1 MGTNRC
7 CSEVGVVE
15 LNAIIVVE
23 EGVGDSPCEA
33 LSGNAPAFCEVLGR
47 PVLHRILQDLRRQ
60 GVGAMRVISE
70 KAAPPLPADPAFDAT
85 QIRFTT
91 AAQPWR
97 AAETE
102 CADLMQANPDA
113 VLVLRVGAYV
123 EIDVD
128 ALLQHHF
135 DNPFHVTGTETPA
148 GDRLDVFVVNASHRN
163 DAAYMF
169 RHQLRNFR
177 SECGK
182 YIFRGYWNPLLTA
195 RDLRALSIDSLLQR
209 NRIVPDGHAVRPG
222 VWLGAGAHIERGA
235 RLLAPVYVGAHA
247 RVRRNAVVTRC
258 SVIEHHATVGS
269 GSVVENST
277 VLPYAA
283 IGAGLDIAHCVVG
296 NRRLVHL
303 LRDVEIAIADPKL
316 LDVVPQSSSWRTLGH
331 FAALA
336 GFLPAQFLRGVL
348 AKTCRPS
355 AAQLPE
361 AVNAPPPTLKTPA
374 AFQAPAAAEAARFPS
389 KWS

>member
-1 MGTNRC
+1 MD
-7 CSEVGVVE
+7 
-15 LNAIIVVE
+15 LNAIVVVE
-23 EGVGDSPCEA
+23 EGTGDSPCEA

-70 KAAPPLPADPAFDAT
+70 KPAPPLPVHSSFDAS
-85 QIRFTT
+85 QIQFTT
-91 AAQPWR
+91 APQPWR
-97 AAETE
+97 AAESE

-113 VLVLRVGAYV
+113 VLVLRLGPYV

-135 DNPFHVTGTETPA
+135 DNPYHVTGTKTPA
-148 GDRLDVFVVNASHRN
+148 GERLDVFVVSASRRN
-163 DAAYMF
+163 DAVYMF
-169 RHQLRNFR
+169 RHQLREFR
-177 SECGK
+177 SECGT
-182 YIFRGYWNPLLTA
+182 YVFRGYWNPLRTA
-195 RDLRALSIDSLLQR
+195 RDLRALAIDALLQR
-209 NRIVPDGHAVRPG
+209 NRIVPDGHEVRPG
-222 VWLGAGAHIERGA
+222 VWLGAGARIERGA
-235 RLLAPVYVGAHA
+235 RVLAPVYLGARS

-258 SVIEHHATVGS
+258 SVLEHHATVES

-283 IGAGLDIAHCVVG
+283 IGAGLDIANSVVG

-303 LRDVEIAIADPKL
+303 VRNVEVEITDPKL
-316 LDVVPQSSSWRTLGH
+316 LDAVAQSSSWRTLGRA
-331 FAALA
+331 AALA
-336 GFLPAQFLRGVL
+336 GFLPAQFIRGVL
-348 AKTCRPS
+348 AKSRRPS
-355 AAQLPE
+355 AQLPA
-361 AVNAPPPTLKTPA
+361 AVNTPSPALKTPA